1 MQEQEMEEK
10 QNYLRENILN
20 KGYDAN
26 EFVQFLQSKKGEAAS
41 DISNWS
47 MRDLHLVVQEFI
59 AIHTKENNTNTQS
72 QPLNTQNDSNNN
84 NINNSN
90 NQGSNVQSDFQIIE
104 NNSVTS
110 NENNNNNKKDKSNS
124 SNIEHTDENFG
135 IIIPQFIDC
144 KKAEINKFNN
154 QDNLQIT
161 VTDPQKI
168 NNGFFSKTYVNFLIS
183 TNPLN
188 IKVRR
193 KHYDFVWLR
202 ERLSIIYNLNVLP
215 RLPKKGKVNGDTHI
229 KKRMK
234 NLERFLNYLLKDN
247 LIKNSEIFYD
257 FLTIEKDEELEK
269 KKKIYNKLKTPTEF
283 KDIQSMKQY

>member
-124 SNIEHTDENFG
+124 NNIEQTDENFG

-154 QDNLQIT
+154 QDNLQLT
-161 VTDPQKI
+161 VTEPQNI
-168 NNGFFSKTYVNFLIS
+168 SNGFFS
-183 TNPLN
+183 
-188 IKVRR
+188 
-193 KHYDFVWLR
+193 
-202 ERLSIIYNLNVLP
+202 
-215 RLPKKGKVNGDTHI
+215 
-229 KKRMK
+229 
-234 NLERFLNYLLKDN
+234 
-247 LIKNSEIFYD
+247 
-257 FLTIEKDEELEK
+257 
-269 KKKIYNKLKTPTEF
+269 
-283 KDIQSMKQY
+283 